1 MTKKD
6 SYTAQ
11 ERAEYNKEYRARKI
25 AEDPYWYLRK
35 SSEKSQRYYAD
46 NREMCLAKANARY
59 ARDKDKINANKKIQ
73 RKIKSNKK
81 IEDKRLYNLNK

>member
-1 MTKKD
+1 
-6 SYTAQ
+6 
-11 ERAEYNKEYRARKI
+11 
-25 AEDPYWYLRK
+25 
-35 SSEKSQRYYAD
+35 
-46 NREMCLAKANARY
+46 MCLAKANARY